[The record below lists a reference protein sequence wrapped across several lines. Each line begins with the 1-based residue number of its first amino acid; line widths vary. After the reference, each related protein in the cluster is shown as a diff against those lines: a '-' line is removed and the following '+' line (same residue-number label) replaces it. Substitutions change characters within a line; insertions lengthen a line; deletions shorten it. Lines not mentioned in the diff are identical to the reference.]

1 MTATARNTVLIVD
14 DEEMLRELMAELLR
28 GLGYRV
34 LEARD
39 GADALERVGR
49 HEGRIDLLVTDLDMP
64 RVNGDALARRLR
76 AARPSLKVLFL
87 SGNPEE
93 GTHGGAG
100 NGVAFLGKPFPMSE
114 LAAQVRAL
122 LAHAGGPR

>member
-1 MTATARNTVLIVD
+1 MTATSGDTVLIVD

-49 HEGRIDLLVTDLDMP
+49 HDGRIDLLVTDLDMP
-64 RVNGDALARRLR
+64 HVGGDALARRLR
-76 AARPSLKVLFL
+76 AARPALKVLFL

-93 GTHGGAG
+93 TVGEAGGRD
-100 NGVAFLGKPFPMSE
+100 VAFLGKPFPMSE

-122 LAHAGGPR
+122 LA